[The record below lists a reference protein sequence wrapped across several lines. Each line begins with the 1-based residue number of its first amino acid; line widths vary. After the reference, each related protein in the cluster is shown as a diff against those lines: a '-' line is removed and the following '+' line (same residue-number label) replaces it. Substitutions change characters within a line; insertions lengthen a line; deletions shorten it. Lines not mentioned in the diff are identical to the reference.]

1 MNLSLQEIPT
11 LQGDEVTTP
20 IPQSAV
26 ITILVMTVT
35 FSVAGTFGN
44 TVVCV
49 LVIRRR
55 DFRKVPHFLFA
66 SLSANGLISSVFVM
80 PFIISIAAKT
90 YMMRKSES
98 MDILCKI
105 RLSSSFF
112 CSVINALTLTLM
124 AIDRQ
129 DCVYRPLRRRINNQN
144 IEKCLL
150 VVWCVVIIITVL
162 FAIVLETD
170 GSQCP
175 PSDPFNLQSS
185 SSNSSSLFNAY
196 ILVLGTGFNVAA
208 ILTIVITF
216 LRTVKRLRSCPLPQS
231 RSLHLRNETQI
242 TKLTYKTCAIFLLSW
257 FPVIISSM
265 IVRFTHGVDLE
276 TGRIVKLIT
285 VIFSNFTYVANPIL
299 HYKMLKIAPTNQ
311 PTQVMAMRRIGSIDL
326 NGNL

>member
-11 LQGDEVTTP
+11 LQGDEVATP
-20 IPQSAV
+20 IPQSGVVA
-26 ITILVMTVT
+26 ILVMTVT
-35 FSVAGTFGN
+35 FFVVGTFGN
-44 TVVCV
+44 TVVCI

-55 DFRKVPHFLFA
+55 DLRKVPHFLFA
-66 SLSANGLISSVFVM
+66 NLSANGLISSVFVM

-90 YMMRKSES
+90 YMMRKSVS
-98 MDILCKI
+98 VDILCKI

-112 CSVINALTLTLM
+112 CSAINALTLSLM

-129 DCVYRPLRRRINNQN
+129 DCVYRPLRRRIHNHN
-144 IEKCLL
+144 IKKCLL
-150 VVWCVVIIITVL
+150 AVWCAVIIISVF
-162 FAIVLETD
+162 FAIIIEID

-185 SSNSSSLFNAY
+185 SSNSSSLFSAY
-196 ILVLGTGFNVAA
+196 ILVFGTGFNVAT

-216 LRTVKRLRSCPLPQS
+216 IRTVKRLRSCPLPQS
-231 RSLHLRNETQI
+231 RSLHLRNESQI

-265 IVRFTHGVDLE
+265 IRRFSHGVDLE
-276 TGRIVKLIT
+276 TLRIVKLIT
-285 VIFSNFTYVANPIL
+285 VTFSNFTYVANPIL

-311 PTQVMAMRRIGSIDL
+311 PTQVMPVRRIGSFHL